1 MKGVTLRWPPPSWTW
16 GLAAAVLLGTY
27 LRLDQFF
34 AQVLIDDEWHAVHQ
48 MLQRTPD
55 AMFLDFGFADYS
67 IPLGIIDWWEARW
80 FGLSETSMRAPMLA
94 CGLVTLI
101 VLPLYVAGR
110 LSGATAAIFAL
121 LLAISPLLVI
131 YSRMARPYAI
141 TLLLTWI
148 AHAAFQRYR
157 AAPRGNVGAGAVY
170 GVAAAFA
177 IWLHPIVAPFAL
189 APLLWEVWEL
199 RRAAPDAR
207 RQRFTRLF
215 VLALP
220 TGALIAAL
228 VLPPLISNPRSLTAK
243 GGVDT
248 PNFETLVG
256 VWYAWLGTPSSLVVV
271 VCLAFAAYGAREV
284 WRALPEARTGTLGV
298 LLTLSAVLLTRPMWS
313 FYPVTLARYLLPF
326 VPLLLLAVAEG
337 AVRAARRV
345 ARPPTALRRLL
356 AGGIG
361 VLPCVALAV
370 QSPLPDLL
378 RQPNAETLH
387 FAYHFDFRPE
397 KNAYVHNM
405 ERIPL
410 SPFWSGLAALPAGS
424 VRIAAAPFYFESYNW
439 DAPRWERLGR
449 QTVLPGYLTG
459 LCVDSHA
466 GEVPRDRAFHFENAV
481 HIADDEELARH
492 HIDYV
497 VWQKPYVRITEGRSE
512 TIGTDTAQCEA
523 ALRAKLGPPAF
534 EDSALVAFRVSQA
547 RAPTHAPR

>member
-1 MKGVTLRWPPPSWTW
+1 MKGVTLRWPPPAWTW
-16 GLAAAVLLGTY
+16 GLAVAALLGTY

-48 MLQRTPD
+48 VLRRTPD

-101 VLPLYVAGR
+101 VLPLYVAPR
-110 LSGATAAIFAL
+110 LSGATAALFAL

-141 TLLLTWI
+141 TLLLAWI

-157 AAPRGNVGAGAVY
+157 AAPRDNVGAGAVY

-207 RQRFTRLF
+207 RHRFTRLF

-271 VCLAFAAYGAREV
+271 VCLAFAAYGGREV

-298 LLTLSAVLLTRPMWS
+298 LLTLRAVLLTRPMWS
-313 FYPVTLARYLLPF
+313 LSCDAGALSIALRYPA
-326 VPLLLLAVAEG
+326 
-337 AVRAARRV
+337 AARCGG
-345 ARPPTALRRLL
+345 RR
-356 AGGIG
+356 
-361 VLPCVALAV
+361 C
-370 QSPLPDLL
+370 QS
-378 RQPNAETLH
+378 
-387 FAYHFDFRPE
+387 FA
-397 KNAYVHNM
+397 
-405 ERIPL
+405 
-410 SPFWSGLAALPAGS
+410 
-424 VRIAAAPFYFESYNW
+424 
-439 DAPRWERLGR
+439 
-449 QTVLPGYLTG
+449 
-459 LCVDSHA
+459 
-466 GEVPRDRAFHFENAV
+466 
-481 HIADDEELARH
+481 
-492 HIDYV
+492 
-497 VWQKPYVRITEGRSE
+497 
-512 TIGTDTAQCEA
+512 
-523 ALRAKLGPPAF
+523 
-534 EDSALVAFRVSQA
+534 
-547 RAPTHAPR
+547 